1 MRKQI
6 VTLGLLFVAGL
17 LALACVTNT
26 QAQRGEA
33 GNGWKKMAVQ
43 SLPTDYKFSG
53 PYLHKNLTVY
63 LIHGAN
69 KPTGKVPL
77 TLQEA
82 MVQKKVRVI
91 ETGDVNQL
99 AIQNLSNE
107 AVFVQSGD
115 IVKGGQQDRVLAMD
129 LIVPPRSK
137 RIPIDSFCVE
147 QGRWQQ
153 RGTEMASVF
162 SSSDQM
168 LNHKDLKI
176 AAKSKNSQ
184 DEVWAKVSES
194 QAKLSKNVMRA
205 SGRSG
210 NRGGGDMQI
219 GGGAGTG
226 GSGGTF
232 VAPEQAPQMSMLAA
246 VEVTSAASRS
256 SLQLTLENKVVKDTA
271 DDYLKAL
278 SSAIAGKTDVIGYAF
293 AINGQL
299 NSADVYSSHALFVKL
314 WPKLLKSSAVEA
326 IAEFDKAGKSEA
338 VTEDSVKTFL
348 TEAEAGK
355 AEAKHVT
362 TRVAMEKRESD
373 KHLFFETRDRK
384 KGEQWLH
391 RNYLKK

>member
-1 MRKQI
+1 MRKQFVI
-6 VTLGLLFVAGL
+6 LGCLFFAGL
-17 LALACVTNT
+17 LALACVSNT
-26 QAQRGEA
+26 QAQRGDA
-33 GNGWKKMAVQ
+33 GNGWKKPSSQA
-43 SLPTDYKFSG
+43 LPVDYKFSG
-53 PYLHKNLTVY
+53 PYTHKNLTVY

-69 KPTGKVPL
+69 QSTGKAPL

-82 MVQKKVRVI
+82 MAQKKVRVI

-99 AIQNLSNE
+99 AIQNISNQE
-107 AVFVQSGD
+107 VFVQSGD

-129 LIVPPRSK
+129 LIVPARSG

-153 RGTEMASVF
+153 RGTEMVSAF

-176 AAKSKNSQ
+176 AAKGKKSQ
-184 DEVWAKVSES
+184 GEVWAKVSES
-194 QAKLSKNVMRA
+194 QAKLSKNVRA
-205 SGRSG
+205 AAGRGG

-226 GSGGTF
+226 GSGGSF
-232 VAPEQAPQMSMLAA
+232 ALGQPPAMSVLPS
-246 VEVTSAASRS
+246 VEVTAAASRT
-256 SLQLTLENKVVKDTA
+256 SLQLTLENKVVKETV
-271 DDYLKAL
+271 DDYIKAL
-278 SSAIAGKTDVIGYAF
+278 SSALAGKTDVIGYAF
-293 AINGQL
+293 AINGQI

-326 IAEFDKAGKSEA
+326 IAEFDQSSKTEA
-338 VTEDSVKTFL
+338 VTEAAVKTFL

-355 AEAKHVT
+355 AEAKQVT

-384 KGEQWLH
+384 NGEQWLH

>member
-6 VTLGLLFVAGL
+6 VALGCLFFAGL
-17 LALACVTNT
+17 LALACVSNT
-26 QAQRGEA
+26 QAQREDA
-33 GNGWKKMAVQ
+33 GNGWKKTPSQ
-43 SLPTDYKFSG
+43 PLPADYKFSG
-53 PYLHKNLTVY
+53 PYTHKNLTIY

-69 KPTGKVPL
+69 KSTGKVPL

-82 MVQKKVRVI
+82 MALKKVRVI

-99 AIQNLSNE
+99 AIQNLSPQE
-107 AVFVQSGD
+107 VFIQSGD

-129 LIVPPRSK
+129 LIVPPRSG

-147 QGRWQQ
+147 QGRWEQ
-153 RGTEMASVF
+153 RGREAVAAF

-176 AAKSKNSQ
+176 AAKGKKSQ
-184 DEVWAKVSES
+184 NEVWEKVSES
-194 QAKLSKNVMRA
+194 QTKLSKNVMIA
-205 SGRSG
+205 SGRGS

-219 GGGAGTG
+219 GGGAGAS
-226 GSGGTF
+226 GSGGS
-232 VAPEQAPQMSMLAA
+232 VALGQPPAMSALPA
-246 VEVTSAASRS
+246 VEVTAAASRS
-256 SLQLTLENKVVKDTA
+256 SLQLTLENKVVKETA
-271 DDYLKAL
+271 DDYVKAL
-278 SSAIAGKTDVIGYAF
+278 SSAIAGKSDVIGYAF
-293 AINGQL
+293 AINGNL

-326 IAEFDKAGKSEA
+326 IAEFDQSGKAEA
-338 VTEDSVKTFL
+338 VTEDGVKTFL
-348 TEAEAGK
+348 AEAEAGK
-355 AEAKHVT
+355 AEEKQVT

-384 KGEQWLH
+384 NGEQWLH

>member
-6 VTLGLLFVAGL
+6 VALGCLFFAGL
-17 LALACVTNT
+17 LALACVSNT
-26 QAQRGEA
+26 QAQREDA
-33 GNGWKKMAVQ
+33 GNGWKKTPSQ
-43 SLPTDYKFSG
+43 PLPADYKFSG
-53 PYLHKNLTVY
+53 PYTHKNLTVY

-69 KPTGKVPL
+69 KSTGKVPL

-82 MVQKKVRVI
+82 MALKKVRVI

-99 AIQNLSNE
+99 AIQNLSPQE
-107 AVFVQSGD
+107 VFIQSGD

-129 LIVPPRSK
+129 LIVPPRSG

-147 QGRWQQ
+147 QGRWEQ
-153 RGTEMASVF
+153 RGREAVAAF

-176 AAKSKNSQ
+176 AAKGRKSQ
-184 DEVWAKVSES
+184 SEVWAKVGES
-194 QAKLSKNVMRA
+194 QEKLSRNTIAAAKPAM
-205 SGRSG
+205 
-210 NRGGGDMQI
+210 
-219 GGGAGTG
+219 GAG
-226 GSGGTF
+226 
-232 VAPEQAPQMSMLAA
+232 VAASVEATPAPAMR
-246 VEVTSAASRS
+246 VDVTAAASRS
-256 SLQLTLENKVVKDTA
+256 SLQLTLENKVVKETA
-271 DDYLKAL
+271 DDYIKAL

-293 AINGQL
+293 AINGQI

-326 IAEFDKAGKSEA
+326 IAEFDQSGKAEA
-338 VTEDSVKTFL
+338 VTEDGVKTFL
-348 TEAEAGK
+348 AEAEAGK
-355 AEAKHVT
+355 AEEKQVT

-384 KGEQWLH
+384 NGEQWLH

>member
-1 MRKQI
+1 MQKQI
-6 VTLGLLFVAGL
+6 VALSLLLFAIL
-17 LALACVTNT
+17 LALACVSNT
-26 QAQRGEA
+26 QAQREDA
-33 GNGWKKMAVQ
+33 GNGWKKTPSQA
-43 SLPTDYKFSG
+43 LPADYKFSG
-53 PYLHKNLTVY
+53 PYMHKNLIVY

-69 KPTGKVPL
+69 QATGKAPL

-82 MVQKKVRVI
+82 MAQKKVRVI

-107 AVFVQSGD
+107 EVFVQSGD

-129 LIVPPRSK
+129 LIVPPRSG

-153 RGTEMASVF
+153 RGKETVAAF
-162 SSSDQM
+162 SSSEQM

-176 AAKSKNSQ
+176 AAKGKKSQ
-184 DEVWAKVSES
+184 GEVWEKVSES
-194 QAKLSKNVMRA
+194 QAKLSKNVRA
-205 SGRSG
+205 AAGRGG

-226 GSGGTF
+226 GSGGSF
-232 VAPEQAPQMSMLAA
+232 ALGQPPAMSVLPS
-246 VEVTSAASRS
+246 VEVTAAASRT
-256 SLQLTLENKVVKDTA
+256 SLQLTLENKVVKETA
-271 DDYLKAL
+271 DDYIKAL

-293 AINGQL
+293 AINGQI

-314 WPKLLKSSAVEA
+314 WPKLLKASAVEA
-326 IAEFDKAGKSEA
+326 IAEFDKAGKTEV
-338 VTEDSVKTFL
+338 VTENSVKTFL
-348 TEAEAGK
+348 TEAVAGK
-355 AEAKHVT
+355 AEAKQVT

-384 KGEQWLH
+384 NGEQWLH